1 MPWPADSAILDG
13 MRIIG
18 LTGGIGSGKTTVAE
32 RLRQKGAFVVD
43 ADKVAREIVEPGQPA
58 LAELADAFDGILT
71 PEGGLDRAELAR
83 QAFASTTA
91 TDKLNAITHP
101 RIRARTA
108 ELFDTAAEEGR
119 EVVVYDMPLLIENG
133 ETETVDTV
141 LVVDA
146 PDDVRIAR
154 LVESRGLD
162 EDDARRR
169 LAAQVDRQTRLAAAD
184 VVLDN
189 SGDIETLVAQVDAF
203 WDEV

>member
-1 MPWPADSAILDG
+1 

-43 ADKVAREIVEPGQPA
+43 ADKVAREVVEPGQPA
-58 LAELADAFDGILT
+58 LAELAEAFDGVIT
-71 PEGGLDRAELAR
+71 AEGVLDRAELAR
-83 QAFASTTA
+83 QAFATPEVTQQ
-91 TDKLNAITHP
+91 LNNITHP
-101 RIRARTA
+101 RIRERTD
-108 ELFDTAAEEGR
+108 ELFATAREEGR

-141 LVVDA
+141 LVVDT
-146 PDDVRIAR
+146 PDETRVSR
-154 LVESRGLD
+154 LVDSRGLD

-169 LAAQVDRQTRLAAAD
+169 IAAQIDRDTRLAAAD

-189 SGDIETLVAQVDAF
+189 SGDVEALIDQVDRF
-203 WDEV
+203 WEQVQA